1 MAQMRENR
9 TKRKLQRGEV
19 TTGVTSD
26 DTPVMIDFLGSLGWD
41 SVWIDAEHGPVD
53 FGDVGN
59 LSRACDLWGMTSLV
73 RVNLNFP
80 GVIYRVLDQGAQ
92 GVIVPHVNT
101 EEEARAVVDA
111 AKFAPIGHR
120 GSGGGRQGFGVE
132 GYFSQANEM
141 TLVTVMIEEVAGLEN
156 LPEML
161 RVDNIDVYYIAPT
174 DLAQSMG
181 YLGQPSHPKVVSAVH
196 RAIDQIIA
204 VGKVAGTPVY
214 DDNVADYIQRG
225 VRYVN
230 TSWPRWVA
238 AGSRTFLERV
248 ANAPL

>member
-141 TLVTVMIEEVAGLEN
+141 TLVTVMIEEVAGLRKPPRDAARRQYRCLLHRSYRPGAEHG
-156 LPEML
+156 LPGPAESSQGSI
-161 RVDNIDVYYIAPT
+161 RRAPRYRP
-174 DLAQSMG
+174 DYRSRQSG
-181 YLGQPSHPKVVSAVH
+181 GNSGL
-196 RAIDQIIA
+196 
-204 VGKVAGTPVY
+204 
-214 DDNVADYIQRG
+214 
-225 VRYVN
+225 
-230 TSWPRWVA
+230 
-238 AGSRTFLERV
+238 
-248 ANAPL
+248 